1 MLNFKKQKVS
11 EVHFFA
17 SKIVSLQSDSK
28 TQNFQIGMSKNKQ
41 RENKIKSMKDI
52 VIVRSRKLKFIKH
65 IKLELTDLTSARI
78 GTNLKCHYTI
88 HIR

>member
-1 MLNFKKQKVS
+1 
-11 EVHFFA
+11 
-17 SKIVSLQSDSK
+17 
-28 TQNFQIGMSKNKQ
+28 
-41 RENKIKSMKDI
+41 MKDI